1 MDYRELFEEDNRG
14 VRERFELSMERIAA
28 MEQEKT
34 AEEPYNGYF
43 KETARF
49 IQMIGQMYRKVEEG
63 TWRSQSQEELSRW
76 NHDLY
81 QDILPDH
88 YDRSYGNPA
97 YAAEVLGQDMGP
109 VLAYV
114 YTEIRGQIAFAV
126 EHRLTEMT
134 ILNELFIEIYN
145 LFEEET
151 PSVQT
156 VRDVI
161 YWFNSD
167 YTDLTVAYRI
177 RELLDP
183 DLSFAKDL
191 VMDSDLKDLRYLYY
205 YGEYVSEEELKTA
218 RFLNGLPQETIDRM
232 AHTYTEGYRKGFE
245 VMGRDLSK
253 KKTVAL
259 LYELGFERVVK
270 KAVED
275 FRDLGLEPVIYRAP
289 VWSVNRNPNR
299 KRGYHGTS
307 PNRQYDYDHRY
318 DSALY
323 LKKGFTDRKLA
334 VMKTAYETWK
344 KQAADYG
351 GPALIE
357 TFGEE
362 GFDPVNKREAF
373 SLSEKQEKLT
383 IAHAND
389 ACALVN
395 QYIPGEETSFT
406 IIAFPRPSI
415 GKDFEA
421 IFEEVI
427 RINTLDYEVY
437 KKIQQSIIDCLDRAD
452 HVVITG
458 KGDNRTRLTV
468 KLHSLEHPEKE
479 TNFENCVADVNIPLG
494 EVFTSPVLSGT
505 EGTLQVS
512 SVYIGDFQFKNLIME
527 FREGKVCSYS
537 CDNFEDQEAGKA
549 LVKQMI
555 MKNHET
561 LPMGEFAI
569 GTNTVAYAM
578 AQKYDI
584 VDKLPILIVEK
595 MGPHFAVGDTCYN
608 WSEDTAVFNPD
619 GKEIIARDNEI
630 SVLRKEDVSKAYFNC
645 HTDITIPYRELD
657 EIYGVTAEGEK
668 LPVIFGGRFV
678 APGSE
683 MLNRALEECE
693 SM

>member
-1 MDYRELFEEDNRG
+1 M
-14 VRERFELSMERIAA
+14 
-28 MEQEKT
+28 
-34 AEEPYNGYF
+34 
-43 KETARF
+43 
-49 IQMIGQMYRKVEEG
+49 
-63 TWRSQSQEELSRW
+63 
-76 NHDLY
+76 
-81 QDILPDH
+81 
-88 YDRSYGNPA
+88 
-97 YAAEVLGQDMGP
+97 
-109 VLAYV
+109 

-191 VMDSDLKDLRYLYY
+191 VMASDLKDLRYLYY

-253 KKTVAL
+253 KRTVAL

-389 ACALVN
+389 ASALVN

-406 IIAFPRPSI
+406 IIAFPKPSI

-512 SVYIGDFQFKNLIME
+512 SVYIGDFQFKNLVME

-657 EIYGVTAEGEK
+657 EICGVTAEGEK

>member
-1 MDYRELFEEDNRG
+1 MDD
-14 VRERFELSMERIAA
+14 RERLEEERRQVEERFALVMERICLIRG
-28 MEQEKT
+28 EKT
-34 AEEPYNGYF
+34 VEEPYRDYF
-43 KETARF
+43 VAVSDF
-49 IQMIGQMYRKVEEG
+49 IRLAWRLYQDTDRGLYR
-63 TWRSQSQEELSRW
+63 SLSQEELRQW
-76 NHDLY
+76 NQDLY

-88 YDRSYGNPA
+88 YDKSYANPA
-97 YAAEVLGQDMGP
+97 YAAEVLGMDMGP
-109 VLAYV
+109 LLAYL
-114 YTEIRGQIAFAV
+114 YAEIRGEIVFAT
-126 EHRLTEMT
+126 ELRLTEMT
-134 ILNELFIEIYN
+134 ILNELFMEIYN
-145 LFEEET
+145 LFEGET
-151 PSVQT
+151 PSVHA
-156 VRDVI
+156 VKDVI

-167 YTDLTVAYRI
+167 YTDLTVSYRI

-191 VMDSDLKDLRYLYY
+191 VMDCDLEDVRYLYY
-205 YGEYVSEEELKTA
+205 YGEYVSEEELKIA
-218 RFLNGLPQETIDRM
+218 RFLNRLPQETIDSM
-232 AHTYTEGYRKGFE
+232 ADTYTEGYRKGFE

-253 KKTVAL
+253 KRAVAL
-259 LYELGFERVVK
+259 LYELGFERVVR
-270 KAVED
+270 KAVGN
-275 FRDLGLEPVIYRAP
+275 FRALGLEPVIYRAP

-299 KRGYHGTS
+299 KRGFHGTS

-323 LKKGFTDRKLA
+323 LKKGFTDRKLT
-334 VMKTAYETWK
+334 VMKAAYETWK
-344 KQAADYG
+344 RQAADYG
-351 GPALIE
+351 GPALME

-362 GFDPVNKREAF
+362 GFEPVNKKEAF

-389 ACALVN
+389 SSRLVN

-406 IIAFPRPSI
+406 IIAFPKPSI
-415 GKDFEA
+415 GENFEE

-437 KKIQQSIIDCLDRAD
+437 KKIQQSVIDCLDRAD

-458 KGDNRTRLTV
+458 KGDNKTSLIV
-468 KLHSLEHPEKE
+468 KLHGLEDPDRQ

-505 EGTLQVS
+505 KGTLQVS
-512 SVYIGDFQFKNLIME
+512 SVYIGDFRFKNLTME
-527 FREGKVCSYS
+527 FLDGKVVSYS
-537 CDNFEDQEAGKA
+537 CDNFEDPSAGRA

-555 MKNHET
+555 LKNHET
-561 LPMGEFAI
+561 LPIGEFAI

-578 AQKYDI
+578 AEKYGI
-584 VDKLPILIVEK
+584 VEKLPILIVEK
-595 MGPHFAVGDTCYN
+595 MGPHFAVGDTCYS

-630 SVLRKEDVSKAYFNC
+630 SILRKEDVSKAYFNC

-657 EIYGVTAEGEK
+657 EIYGVTADGDK
-668 LPVIFGGRFV
+668 LPVIAGGRFV

-683 MLNRALEECE
+683 MLNEALRECR
-693 SM
+693 